1 MSAPVK
7 AIPLGDVVGDVVGAG
22 AATLPDEVTVPP
34 SLVQPV

>member
-7 AIPLGDVVGDVVGAG
+7 AIPLGDVFGAG